1 MPLQEWD
8 QRPIPFCRSEHDAGS
23 VESVSVAHSLPEL
36 YLKVLERATAL
47 EATGRRGEA
56 LILRRAA
63 LTTYS
68 GAWDAEATRRLEALR
83 ARAERVLDGVDR
95 PRSLD
100 SGRTT
105 LRWSR
110 SA

>member
-1 MPLQEWD
+1 M
-8 QRPIPFCRSEHDAGS
+8 
-23 VESVSVAHSLPEL
+23 SVAHSLPEL
-36 YLKVLERATAL
+36 YLKVLERAAAL
-47 EATGRRGEA
+47 EATGRRAEA

-68 GAWDAEATRRLEALR
+68 RAWDAGATRRLEALR
-83 ARAERVLDGVDR
+83 TRAERVLDGLDR
-95 PRSLD
+95 PRTLD
-100 SGRTT
+100 PGRAT

>member
-1 MPLQEWD
+1 M
-8 QRPIPFCRSEHDAGS
+8 
-23 VESVSVAHSLPEL
+23 SVAHSLPAL
-36 YLKVLERATAL
+36 YLKVLERAAAL

-63 LTTYS
+63 LTAYS
-68 GAWDAEATRRLEALR
+68 GAWNAEATRRLEALR
-83 ARAERVLDGVDR
+83 TRAERVLDGVDR
-95 PRSLD
+95 PRPLD
-100 SGRTT
+100 PGRAA